1 LIETAAD
8 IMSTADIF
16 VLVGTSLQVYPAAG
30 LIHYV
35 PLDVPKY
42 IIDRKIP
49 VMDALPNMQLI
60 EQPATEG
67 IETLLKKLAL

>member
-1 LIETAAD
+1 
-8 IMSTADIF
+8 
-16 VLVGTSLQVYPAAG
+16 VYPAAG